1 MTPTER
7 FVPILVEPKYEGNIG
22 AIARSSKNFGVRRL
36 VIVNGPSLGEEAR
49 KYSMHGYDLIEN
61 AIFVKSFKEA
71 LEEVDHCVGTSGIS
85 GSAEKAYLRNPMG
98 PEGMVRW
105 SRTVKGEIGLAMGR
119 EDFGLSREE
128 MELCDVMVTIPA
140 NPEYPI
146 LNLSHA
152 AAVLLYEIWKG
163 SSSLPNRNARMAS
176 REERGLLLDHYDRLM
191 AVSDVP
197 EHKRII
203 SSVHFRRMMARAA
216 PNVREFYSLMGT
228 FSRAMDYKR
237 DRSPYQFGET
247 SEE

>member
-1 MTPTER
+1 MTNTER
-7 FVPILVEPKYEGNIG
+7 FVPILIEPKYEGNIG

-36 VIVNGPSLGEEAR
+36 VIVNGPELGEEAR

-61 AIFVKSFKEA
+61 AIFVRSLEEA

-85 GSAEKAYLRNPMG
+85 DSTEKAYLRNPME
-98 PEGMVRW
+98 PERMVRW
-105 SRTVKGEIGLAMGR
+105 SRTVDGDIGLAMGR
-119 EDFGLSREE
+119 EDFGLSRGE

-163 SSSLPNRNARMAS
+163 SNSLPNRNARMAS
-176 REERGLLLDHYDRLM
+176 REERNVLLDHYERLM
-191 AVSDVP
+191 AISDVP
-197 EHKRII
+197 EHKRVI
-203 SSVHFRRMMARAA
+203 SRVHFRRMMARAA

-228 FSRAMDYKR
+228 LSRAMDYKR
-237 DRSPYQFGET
+237 NLSPYRFGEPP
-247 SEE
+247 EE